1 VLKKLFMK
9 RLLLLSSVLFAG
21 LVSFAQNP
29 PASPRV
35 TAEGKD
41 VKVEYGQPSKK
52 GREIFGGLQK
62 YGQVWRA
69 GANTVT
75 EVTFSKDATFAGKPV
90 KAGKYSFWIVPNEK
104 EWTIILNSNV
114 GFWGTEYEKN
124 KDKDYLK
131 VNVPTKKLPS
141 VVEKLTY
148 TFSGSDMNVQWDQ
161 TGVTIPIKV
170 S

>member
-1 VLKKLFMK
+1 MK

-21 LVSFAQNP
+21 LAGFSQNP

-35 TAEGKD
+35 SAEGKG

-52 GREIFGGLQK
+52 GRVIFNGLQK
-62 YGQVWRA
+62 YGEVWRA
-69 GANTVT
+69 GANSVT
-75 EVTFSKDATFAGKPV
+75 EITFAKDATFAGKPV
-90 KAGKYSFWIVPNEK
+90 KAGKYSFFIIPNEK
-104 EWTIILNSNV
+104 EWTLILNSNV

-124 KDKDYLK
+124 KGKDYLK
-131 VNVPTKKLPS
+131 VNVPVKKLPS

-148 TFSGSDMNVQWDQ
+148 TFSGSDMNIQWDEA
-161 TGVTIPIKV
+161 GVMVPIKV